1 MSRGNEEV
9 EGPYG
14 HMAWRPVVVSMMLA
28 PRQVLLPRPCGPLLP
43 RRCRGKLPHA
53 ESGSQRCVASRVQ
66 RNSMGHCGVVGTLRL
81 EAFVVL
87 RCQHEHGW
95 AGEFA

>member
-43 RRCRGKLPHA
+43 RRYRGKLHHMQRAGRTAVLPA
-53 ESGSQRCVASRVQ
+53 ESSAFPWVI
-66 RNSMGHCGVVGTLRL
+66 VVSW
-81 EAFVVL
+81 AHFV
-87 RCQHEHGW
+87 
-95 AGEFA
+95 